1 MRSNVGWGPFKQ
13 LKREL
18 LKSIH
23 PVKSYALTYLKKL
36 SQKSI
41 RVKLRPSPKFFLGS
55 KTGNPNIKY
64 NDTREFRIYNRLIK
78 EVRVEGDKRN
88 VISSRVCVKLAL
100 LNIDGSYNKAEAL
113 SSIRSAYL
121 LVLPIMQS
129 VFRVA
134 VRGRGL
140 AGRTGPRQGVRCRAL
155 SSLVAK

>member
-1 MRSNVGWGPFKQ
+1 MRSNVGWDPFKQ

-36 SQKSI
+36 
-41 RVKLRPSPKFFLGS
+41 RPSPKFFLGS

-64 NDTREFRIYNRLIK
+64 NDSREFRIYNRLIK